1 MQLRLQRQFGRKP
14 KGAGFT
20 LIELLVVIA
29 IIGILAA
36 VVLVSLNNA
45 RIRGRD
51 ARRLSD
57 LQAIS
62 LALELYFDQNDEYP
76 DTLALAA
83 VPNNATWLDLAE
95 IVVNDLIP
103 QLPIDPTP
111 GRVYVAQTNATSGAV
126 SYILGTDLE
135 QNNQACDADYDG
147 TDLDAAGG
155 TTCAEETIDDDCGTG
170 SNGVDTNNVD
180 YCICSGANCAS

>member
-1 MQLRLQRQFGRKP
+1 MMLRLERTFGNRSGKR
-14 KGAGFT
+14 GFT

-62 LALELYFDQNDEYP
+62 LAMELSADQNGGQYP
-76 DTLALAA
+76 NQVNDAGPTAALFTGIAGA
-83 VPNNATWLDLAE
+83 LVTD
-95 IVVNDLIP
+95 DLIP
-103 QLPIDPTP
+103 GTPDDPLAGRDYV
-111 GRVYVAQTNATSGAV
+111 GRVSDARTSYV
-126 SYILGTDLE
+126 LGGDLE
-135 QNNQACDADYDG
+135 LDNQACDADYDG
-147 TDLDAAGG
+147 ADFEGGANSCDDPAGP
-155 TTCAEETIDDDCGTG
+155 DCGAA
-170 SNGVDTNNVD
+170 DADNVD
-180 YCICSGANCAS
+180 YCICQGPAC

>member
-14 KGAGFT
+14 AGKKGFT

-57 LQAIS
+57 LQAVS
-62 LALELYFDQNDEYP
+62 LALEIYNDQNDGVYP
-76 DTLALAA
+76 TTTGVLGDFNLDQFTDIVTELVTDDLLPGTPDDPLAAQDYAANVSTLA
-83 VPNNATWLDLAE
+83 T
-95 IVVNDLIP
+95 
-103 QLPIDPTP
+103 PT
-111 GRVYVAQTNATSGAV
+111 
-126 SYILGTDLE
+126 SYIIGADLE
-135 QNNQACDADYDG
+135 QGNQACQSDYDG
-147 TDLDAAGG
+147 ANLGTAGTECADLETDCDGDDG
-155 TTCAEETIDDDCGTG
+155 TADF
-170 SNGVDTNNVD
+170 
-180 YCICSGANCAS
+180 CICNGPACAP